1 MTLMPDMPV
10 TPYAKVRDDLR
21 PGMVAFFSADTS
33 GFWKKITAFPSWRI
47 KHGQTPAHECTHV
60 GILDIVRGRR
70 VLIEA
75 TSPCV
80 RVVPFSGLLDAPPG
94 GERVDN
100 DAAIGQLWQDGKWHS
115 PYDGMVYVGDFAWP
129 QQSIWEQLDIMDN
142 AWDNLLLP
150 YDYLDLLAIRLGIP
164 RRNTKRYICSELVA
178 EALLAGGVEL
188 EKPENGW
195 AYTPADL
202 ILSPLLKMLWRLR

>member
-1 MTLMPDMPV
+1 MIPMPDMKV
-10 TPYAKVRDDLR
+10 TSYPGARQLIE
-21 PGMVAFFSADTS
+21 PGMVAFFSHDTS
-33 GFWKKITAFPSWRI
+33 TWWKKITAFPSWCV

-60 GILDIVRGRR
+60 GILDWVRDRC

-80 RVVPFSGLLDAPPG
+80 RVVPFSGLLGEAP
-94 GERVDN
+94 
-100 DAAIGQLWQDGKWHS
+100 AGQATDPYSPAEELQQDGKWHA
-115 PYDGMVYVGDFAWP
+115 PYDGTVYVGSFAGCHG
-129 QQSIWEQLDIMDN
+129 LAAAA

-150 YDYLDLLAIRLGIP
+150 FDYLDLAAIRMGIP

-178 EALLAGGVEL
+178 DALLEGGVDLDNEAN
-188 EKPENGW
+188 EW

-202 ILSPLLKMLWRLR
+202 ILSPKLKMLWRLR